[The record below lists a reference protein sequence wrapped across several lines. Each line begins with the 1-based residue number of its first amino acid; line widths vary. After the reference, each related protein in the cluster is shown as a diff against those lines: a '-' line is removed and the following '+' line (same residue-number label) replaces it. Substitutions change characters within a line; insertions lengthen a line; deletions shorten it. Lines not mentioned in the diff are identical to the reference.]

1 MNFTNRSGLPDAL
14 LRAVK
19 NDPYNKGDAEF
30 SITELIGPA
39 RIAAL
44 REQHKHEIEEDVEEV
59 LYRLYGQ
66 IVSVILERA
75 NKKDLA
81 EERLYGVTGGVRW
94 SGQLDS
100 LDLDESILSDWK
112 LTSLYGFK
120 PGVPPKPEWVYQL
133 NGLLELLRQ
142 NGKDAKK
149 LQIVGLLRDWSKM
162 KAAREGSDYPQAPSV
177 ILPIPMW
184 ERPKTEAY
192 IWGRIVAHRQ
202 ARKVLPECT
211 PEERWA
217 KDDVHAVMKKGRK
230 SAIKLHTEVDT
241 ALKQARELGA
251 GHSVEFRPGE
261 STRCLHYCPVSKFC
275 SQFQAMTA
283 AAVTPLAS
291 VTDLNDAKQRNE
303 SA

>member
-1 MNFTNRSGLPDAL
+1 MKFTNRSGLPDAL

-19 NDPYNKGDAEF
+19 NDTYNKGDAEF

-39 RIAAL
+39 RISAL
-44 REQHKHEIEEDVEEV
+44 KEQHKHEVEEDVEEV

-66 IVSVILERA
+66 IVSGILERA

-81 EERLYGVTGGVRW
+81 EERLYGVIGGVRI

-162 KAAREGSDYPQAPSV
+162 KAAREGSEYPQMPSV

-184 ERPKTEAY
+184 ERSKIEEY
-192 IWGRIVAHRQ
+192 LWSRIVAHRQ

-211 PEERWA
+211 PDERWH
-217 KDDVHAVMKKGRK
+217 KDDVHAVMKGKNKR
-230 SAIKLHTEVDT
+230 AVKLHDNASA
-241 ALKQARELGA
+241 ALAHARNAGA
-251 GHSVEFRPGE
+251 DHRVEFRPGE
-261 STRCLHYCPVSKFC
+261 STRCLHYCPVAKFC
-275 SQFQAMTA
+275 SQFQATRVTA
-283 AAVTPLAS
+283 PVALAS
-291 VTDLNDAKQRNE
+291 RVDPNDANGEE

>member
-1 MNFTNRSGLPDAL
+1 MKFTNRNGLPDAL

-30 SITELIGPA
+30 SLTELIGPA

-44 REQHKHEIEEDVEEV
+44 KEQHKHEVEEDVEEV

-81 EERLYGVTGGVRW
+81 EERLYGLIGGVRI

-120 PGVPPKPEWVYQL
+120 PGVPPKPDWVYQL

-162 KAAREGSDYPQAPSV
+162 KAAREGSEYPQAPSV

-184 ERPKTEAY
+184 ERPKTEEY
-192 IWGRIVAHRQ
+192 LWSRIVAHRQ
-202 ARKVLPECT
+202 ARKLLPECT

-217 KDDVHAVMKKGRK
+217 KEDVHAVMKKGRK
-230 SAIKLHTEVDT
+230 SAVKLHDT
-241 ALKQARELGA
+241 AADALAHARNAGV
-251 GHSVEFRPGE
+251 GHSVEFRKGE

-283 AAVTPLAS
+283 AAAKPLAS
-291 VTDLNDAKQRNE
+291 MAEPINASDGEQ